1 VGRSAGGACDERR
14 LGDDRR
20 ACARDRAAGPVLLGG
35 RDLPRRAL
43 ETIALLAPALL
54 TALVVVET
62 VAAPEGGAMELDARV
77 VGVGAAAA
85 ALVAGA
91 STLPVVALAALATAL
106 TRAIL

>member
-1 VGRSAGGACDERR
+1 
-14 LGDDRR
+14 
-20 ACARDRAAGPVLLGG
+20 
-35 RDLPRRAL
+35 
-43 ETIALLAPALL
+43 
-54 TALVVVET
+54 
-62 VAAPEGGAMELDARV
+62 MELDARV